1 MGMIIKMITKH
12 SLFALNPEVSETDF
26 LLASD
31 KMQEEFYSQHD
42 SLKRREL
49 LKTKENTWIEILHWS
64 GNGPAKHIQEAYWAS
79 DSCMAFMGMIQK
91 DSFNALTQ
99 EEFKALNVEQLRVHN
114 GTD

>member
-1 MGMIIKMITKH
+1 MITKH
-12 SLFALNPEVSETDF
+12 SQFVLKPEVSETDF
-26 LLASD
+26 LTASD
-31 KMQEEFYSQHD
+31 KMQDEFYAQHD

-79 DSCMAFMGMIQK
+79 DICMAFMGMIKQ
-91 DSFNALTQ
+91 DS
-99 EEFKALNVEQLRVHN
+99 FKALNLKQVRALNLKQVRVHN